1 MVDPVNLADL
11 RASATREYRG
21 DARWFDLDDKL
32 MSITLEDGEFLYALV
47 RVTKP
52 LNVVETG
59 TGNGI
64 STVFIATAL
73 RDNNQGGEV
82 QTYEPY
88 RQYSD
93 PAKAL
98 VGDELPVVFRDGHCP
113 GWNEGDATDLC
124 FLDSAPWDDRCAEIQ
139 HWLTCGYQGLVVV
152 HDAERRP
159 AELNLG
165 VGVLLPGADGLWVG
179 RGR

>member
-1 MVDPVNLADL
+1 MNLAEL
-11 RASATREYRG
+11 RATAVVAYR
-21 DARWFDLDDKL
+21 DDFRWFTSDPRL
-32 MSITLEDGEFLYALV
+32 MSVTLEDADFLYALV

-82 QTYEPY
+82 QTWEPH

-93 PAKAL
+93 PAKLL
-98 VGDELPVVFRDGHCP
+98 VGDELPVVFRDGVCP
-113 GWNEGDATDLC
+113 GWNAGDATDLV
-124 FLDSAPWDDRCAEIQ
+124 FLDSAPWDDRCAEIR
-139 HWLTCGYQGLVVV
+139 HWLTCGYEGLVVV